1 MVLCGFAQHFLLPH
15 NKVSRYTL
23 LLCVERL
30 LYALGAGWQGRVSW
44 ELQ

>member
-1 MVLCGFAQHFLLPH
+1 MTALKSVDA
-15 NKVSRYTL
+15 RYSNR
-23 LLCVERL
+23 VERL